1 MKEEI
6 LQILKRYWGYNS
18 FRESQEDIIFSIL
31 KGQDTLALLP
41 TGGGKSICFQVPI
54 LKLDGIGIVVSPLIA
69 LMNDQVRQLKNRGI
83 SAVSISSAMTNKEID
98 LILENSVNGKYKFL
112 YLSPERL
119 KNDMVQARMKRM
131 NINLLAIDEAH
142 CISQWGYD
150 FRPSYLQISEI
161 RKLLPE
167 IPILALTAT
176 ATPMVVEDIQDK
188 LEFKKPRVFQKSFFR
203 ENLHYNILKT
213 EQKWTQTLE
222 ILKRI
227 KGTGIIYSRNRKNT
241 VEIAQWLQKC
251 GVSADFYHAGLSN
264 LDRERKQEEW
274 IENKT
279 RIMVSTNAFGMGIDK
294 ADVRLVIHLELP
306 DSLESY
312 FQEAGRGGRDEKTAY
327 SIVIVDP
334 SDIERLENRYLNN
347 FPDLAFIRRVYQAL
361 GNYLQLALGSGENQ
375 SFDFEIEDFT
385 KQYGLPI
392 LKTFQS
398 LKILERESYLS
409 LNEGFNQSSKIWFK
423 ADRAS
428 IYDYQLRNSSMDGLI
443 KLLFRSYGGLELE
456 FTSINEW
463 LIAKRLKSSKA
474 KVILAL
480 SQLKNQGLIDYIPAK
495 EKPQII
501 ILKPRSKS
509 DFLNI
514 SDENLKDRFESLK
527 DRIHSVVNFVAEEEL
542 CRSRI
547 LLKYFGEEKSNDC
560 GHCDICRKKNQKTWD
575 TSKISKEILNK
586 VSEGEIEIS
595 ELFKQVS
602 YPQQIVI
609 EEIRKLID
617 QELIRESD
625 GQLKLMV

>member
-1 MKEEI
+1 MKKEI

-167 IPILALTAT
+167 IPVLALTAT

-241 VEIAQWLQKC
+241 VEIAQCLWN
-251 GVSADFYHAGLSN
+251 GY
-264 LDRERKQEEW
+264 R
-274 IENKT
+274 
-279 RIMVSTNAFGMGIDK
+279 
-294 ADVRLVIHLELP
+294 
-306 DSLESY
+306 
-312 FQEAGRGGRDEKTAY
+312 
-327 SIVIVDP
+327 
-334 SDIERLENRYLNN
+334 
-347 FPDLAFIRRVYQAL
+347 
-361 GNYLQLALGSGENQ
+361 
-375 SFDFEIEDFT
+375 
-385 KQYGLPI
+385 
-392 LKTFQS
+392 
-398 LKILERESYLS
+398 
-409 LNEGFNQSSKIWFK
+409 
-423 ADRAS
+423 
-428 IYDYQLRNSSMDGLI
+428 
-443 KLLFRSYGGLELE
+443 
-456 FTSINEW
+456 
-463 LIAKRLKSSKA
+463 
-474 KVILAL
+474 
-480 SQLKNQGLIDYIPAK
+480 
-495 EKPQII
+495 
-501 ILKPRSKS
+501 
-509 DFLNI
+509 
-514 SDENLKDRFESLK
+514 
-527 DRIHSVVNFVAEEEL
+527 
-542 CRSRI
+542 
-547 LLKYFGEEKSNDC
+547 
-560 GHCDICRKKNQKTWD
+560 
-575 TSKISKEILNK
+575 
-586 VSEGEIEIS
+586 
-595 ELFKQVS
+595 
-602 YPQQIVI
+602 
-609 EEIRKLID
+609 
-617 QELIRESD
+617 
-625 GQLKLMV
+625 